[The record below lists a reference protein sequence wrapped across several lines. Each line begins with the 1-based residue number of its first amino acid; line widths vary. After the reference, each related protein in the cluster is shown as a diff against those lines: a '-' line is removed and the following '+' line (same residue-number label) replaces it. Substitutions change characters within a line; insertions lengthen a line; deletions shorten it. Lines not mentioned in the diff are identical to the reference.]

1 MRHQKPKI
9 MQRKTILQ
17 IEVTNNDFNI
27 KYSGVIDK
35 EPTEKDDLK
44 HDQRLMRML
53 ASNKKVFNFFFR
65 IVEPARRFYVR
76 EAKKKETKKKSTIHP
91 TNPLTH

>member
-1 MRHQKPKI
+1 

-17 IEVTNNDFNI
+17 IEVTNKDFNI
-27 KYSGVIDK
+27 QYSGNIV
-35 EPTEKDDLK
+35 EESTNKDDIK
-44 HDQRLMRML
+44 HDERLMRML
-53 ASNKKVFNFFFR
+53 ASNKKVFDFFFR

-76 EAKKKETKKKSTIHP
+76 EAKKKQKKSLSS

>member
-1 MRHQKPKI
+1 MEK
-9 MQRKTILQ
+9 KTILQ
-17 IEVTNNDFNI
+17 IEVNKNEFNI

-44 HDQRLMRML
+44 HDERLMRML
-53 ASNKKVFNFFFR
+53 VSDKKVFNFFYR

-76 EAKKKETKKKSTIHP
+76 EAKKKQKNPSHPLIH
-91 TNPLTH
+91 

>member
-1 MRHQKPKI
+1 
-9 MQRKTILQ
+9 MQTKTILH
-17 IEVTNNDFNI
+17 IEVTNNEFNI
-27 KYSGVIDK
+27 KYSGNIVK

-44 HDQRLMRML
+44 HDERLMRML
-53 ASNKKVFNFFFR
+53 VSDKKVFDFFFR

-76 EAKKKETKKKSTIHP
+76 EAKKKQKKSLSP

>member
-1 MRHQKPKI
+1 
-9 MQRKTILQ
+9 MQQKTILH

-27 KYSGVIDK
+27 QYSGNIVE

-44 HDQRLMRML
+44 HDERLMRML
-53 ASNKKVFNFFFR
+53 ASDKKVFNFFYR

-76 EAKKKETKKKSTIHP
+76 EAKKKQKAQMKSTIHP
-91 TNPLTH
+91 TNPVVTH

>member
-1 MRHQKPKI
+1 MEK
-9 MQRKTILQ
+9 KTILQ
-17 IEVTNNDFNI
+17 IEVNKNEFNI

-44 HDQRLMRML
+44 HDERLMRML
-53 ASNKKVFNFFFR
+53 VSDKKVFNFFYR

-76 EAKKKETKKKSTIHP
+76 EAKKKQKAQTKSTIHP
-91 TNPLTH
+91 HPTTH